1 MIAVAILLRVL
12 ARIERLRFED
22 KDEYEYEIF
31 SILIEPVSFWRE
43 NVIAVVILILV
54 LARMS

>member
-43 NVIAVVILILV
+43 NVIAVVILIPV